1 MRRATGVAPQFSI
14 LFNIMVRQ
22 LPLVCSTEVF
32 QFADDLTNSTS
43 ANDPNQLSAK
53 LQDNYSKIKAFC
65 SNIGLEI
72 NLNKTQLIIFKSAA
86 KKLPPNFVISLDNV
100 PISPSQ
106 TVKLL
111 GVTLDQHFTMGSHI
125 DGVVKKCHGLLGMLR
140 RSTAYLPRELL
151 NLVYTSVIRSHLE
164 YCSGTFFN
172 AAPTHLNKLDV
183 VQKIASRIITGSSP
197 QAHSAP
203 LQLQLGL
210 DLLQSRRKIH
220 VVSLVIDIL
229 RGQSHPY
236 LIELFQ
242 SSAMSNCTTIPNNKL
257 AIRGSLGL
265 ELKSTTNISAAL

>member
-1 MRRATGVAPQFSI
+1 
-14 LFNIMVRQ
+14 
-22 LPLVCSTEVF
+22 
-32 QFADDLTNSTS
+32 
-43 ANDPNQLSAK
+43 
-53 LQDNYSKIKAFC
+53 
-65 SNIGLEI
+65 
-72 NLNKTQLIIFKSAA
+72 
-86 KKLPPNFVISLDNV
+86 
-100 PISPSQ
+100 
-106 TVKLL
+106 
-111 GVTLDQHFTMGSHI
+111 
-125 DGVVKKCHGLLGMLR
+125 MLR

-257 AIRGSLGL
+257 ANKRFSRFGTEIYNEYISSSVTLTRHLDPSLRGQSPSLSVSQMLNPASFPSSTPQQSAQPQLPGSGSR
-265 ELKSTTNISAAL
+265 LKTFNR